1 MKTSFDPTSLPS
13 PHPLPPRPQAMQ
25 GTNEQ
30 YRSQSQEINITLT
43 TKEGD
48 RITISQ
54 GATAARHSIT
64 TQGKGGMRA
73 LTESVMAAGMSM
85 QLQGDLNP
93 QEINDLIGVFQDLSG
108 IATNFFSGNLDQA
121 VKGAANIGDMGSI
134 SELNATFSRTSVLAE
149 RLQGAHPLP
158 SLFDIPKDQLLPEP
172 TPPAPQE
179 TNGGPVLSAALPALW
194 QQFIDEL
201 INLDTPPPPPP
212 ADPLPQAAPQT
223 GDQLLARSR
232 ETMND
237 HPRLTPLMPS
247 LASLAID
254 QASRQFAQGQPLN
267 QMAKELNDSF
277 RNAFN
282 NWVL

>member
-1 MKTSFDPTSLPS
+1 MKTSFAPTALPS
-13 PHPLPPRPQAMQ
+13 LHQLPSRPQDMQ

-43 TKEGD
+43 TKDGD

-54 GATAARHSIT
+54 GATATQHAIT
-64 TQGKGGMRA
+64 TQGKGGMGS
-73 LTESVMAAGMSM
+73 LTESMMAAGMSM

-93 QEINDLIGVFQDLSG
+93 QEINDLLGVFQDLSG
-108 IATNFFSGNLDQA
+108 IATNFFNGNLDQA

-134 SELNATFSRTSVLAE
+134 TELNATFSRTNVLAE
-149 RLQGAHPLP
+149 RLQGHHPLP
-158 SLFDIPKDQLLPEP
+158 SLFDIPRDQLLPEP
-172 TPPAPQE
+172 APPAPHE
-179 TNGGPVLSAALPALW
+179 ANAGPLLSAALPALW

-201 INLDTPPPPPP
+201 INLDTPLPPPP
-212 ADPLPQAAPQT
+212 AAPRPQAAPQT
-223 GDQLLARSR
+223 GEQMLARSR
-232 ETMND
+232 ESTND

-282 NWVL
+282 SWVL